1 VFIVFIYFVS
11 ISLLLAGQ
19 QSLTHIYL
27 FSIPCILIGYHL
39 LGGSFLSRC
48 TVFQH
53 SLSLIALLHHYLY
66 HFYLLRRIFVGLIL
80 LPQEITTTSL
90 LDPLTFAL
98 SPESNLREQSSLRL
112 ATLFLPYPIAGFV
125 EKRISSRFTTQ
136 GTWGVC
142 TDNSR
147 RSRCGF
153 TMYARCKRKGGR
165 QQEWC
170 VEKPGARVQE
180 MSGIGVGRVWA
191 NARGWPRVK
200 YKYFIIKK

>member
-125 EKRISSRFTTQ
+125 EKRISSGFTTQ
-136 GTWGVC
+136 GTSSALTTAGGQGVV
-142 TDNSR
+142 
-147 RSRCGF
+147 SRC
-153 TMYARCKRKGGR
+153 M
-165 QQEWC
+165 
-170 VEKPGARVQE
+170 PGASAKVAGSKNGVLKNPARVC
-180 MSGIGVGRVWA
+180 R
-191 NARGWPRVK
+191 R
-200 YKYFIIKK
+200 

>member
-1 VFIVFIYFVS
+1 MSSVYCFYLLRSDF
-11 ISLLLAGQ
+11 SLFLLAGQ

-90 LDPLTFAL
+90 LDPLYPT
-98 SPESNLREQSSLRL
+98 ESNLRE
-112 ATLFLPYPIAGFV
+112 
-125 EKRISSRFTTQ
+125 
-136 GTWGVC
+136 
-142 TDNSR
+142 
-147 RSRCGF
+147 
-153 TMYARCKRKGGR
+153 
-165 QQEWC
+165 
-170 VEKPGARVQE
+170 
-180 MSGIGVGRVWA
+180 
-191 NARGWPRVK
+191 
-200 YKYFIIKK
+200 